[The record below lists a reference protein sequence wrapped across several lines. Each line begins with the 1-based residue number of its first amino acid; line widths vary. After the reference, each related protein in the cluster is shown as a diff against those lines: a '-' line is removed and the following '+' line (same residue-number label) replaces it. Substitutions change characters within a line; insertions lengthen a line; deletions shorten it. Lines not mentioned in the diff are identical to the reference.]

1 MQLEPNTEQGTVTLN
16 VLTTSS
22 SSAEK
27 LIAKVGF
34 SLKQILTLELANGDL
49 AVLKWI
55 CGKPMEG
62 LKLLPLILAAIFK
75 VKPESLIEN

>member
-1 MQLEPNTEQGTVTLN
+1 MLPVPNTEQGTVTPN

-22 SSAEK
+22 SLAEK
-27 LIAKVGF
+27 PTAKVGF
-34 SLKQILTLELANGDL
+34 SLKLIPTLELANGDL
-49 AVLKWI
+49 VVLRWI

-75 VKPESLIEN
+75 VSY

>member
-1 MQLEPNTEQGTVTLN
+1 MPNTEQVTVMLN
-16 VLTTSS
+16 VLTTSNS
-22 SSAEK
+22 LAEK
-27 LIAKVGF
+27 QTAKVGF
-34 SLKQILTLELANGDL
+34 SLKLIQTLELANGDL

-75 VKPESLIEN
+75 VSV

>member
-1 MQLEPNTEQGTVTLN
+1 MLQEPNTEQVTAMLSA
-16 VLTTSS
+16 LTTSS
-22 SSAEK
+22 SLAEK
-27 LIAKVGF
+27 QTAKVGF
-34 SLKQILTLELANGDL
+34 SLKLIQTLELANGDL

-75 VKPESLIEN
+75 VSV